1 MDCDFVDQGCN
12 GGFLTT
18 PLLYYAFVGG
28 NEESCYGPYVSGET
42 GDKSKFCFITNWSC
56 KSYRASLTSIT
67 ILTNP

>member
-42 GDKSKFCFITNWSC
+42 GDKSKFCFITNWKC
-56 KSYRASLTSIT
+56 KSYRANLTSIT